1 MKQKILL
8 FIYKIFAIF
17 AKIYLKRTKPEIIW
31 ITWSVGKTSCRMI
44 VSQTIKNL
52 FPNKK
57 IYTSPKNYNSEIW
70 IICSIFRE
78 ENYKPSIFFLILLFL
93 KLFFKSIFWWKKY
106 DILVLEYG
114 VDKPKDMD
122 FLLWVAR
129 PDISVFTKLDF
140 IHVENFSSQE
150 ELWLEK
156 SKLIFAARKSAYLNK
171 DDNFALSIYSEI
183 DTEKYLYN
191 ESIPEYN
198 YVFDSWKILSNVNVD
213 WKIFRTNLVW
223 EENMVYFELA
233 LQILVNFWFDF
244 SQNYYEINFEL
255 QKWRFSIF
263 EGIFESVIID
273 SSYNAGPESMK
284 SMIKNS
290 VSLRKELFSSYKNLF
305 VLWDM
310 REIWQNSA
318 QKHKELFEFASKF
331 WEIISVWKETAA
343 NFWKHIGNFK
353 YSSQAGKILK
363 IYLEEHKDQKFIILF
378 KWSQNTIFLEEAI
391 KEVLKNKEDESKL
404 VRQEKYW
411 KKEDF

>member
-1 MKQKILL
+1 MKQKFIR
-8 FIYKIFAIF
+8 FIYQILAFF
-17 AKIYLKRTKPEIIW
+17 TRIYLKRIKPQIIW
-31 ITWSVGKTSCRMI
+31 ITWSVGKTSCRII
-44 VSQTIKNL
+44 VSQTLQNFLK
-52 FPNKK
+52 NKK

-70 IICSIFRE
+70 LICSIFQVE
-78 ENYKPSIFFLILLFL
+78 DYNPSFLYILW
-93 KLFFKSIFWWKKY
+93 LFFKIFFKSLFSSKNY
-106 DILVLEYG
+106 DILVLEYW

-122 FLLWVAR
+122 FLLSVAR
-129 PDISVFTKLDF
+129 PDISIFTKLDF

-290 VSLRKELFSSYKNLF
+290 ISLRKELFPSYKNLF

-310 REIWQNSA
+310 REIWIESEK
-318 QKHKELFEFASKF
+318 KHKEIFELASRY
-331 WEIISVWKETAA
+331 WEIFSVWKETWAY
-343 NFWKHIGNFK
+343 FWKHIWNFK
-353 YSSQAGKILK
+353 YANQAWKILRS
-363 IYLEEHKDQKFIILF
+363 YLEEHKDEEFVILF

-391 KEVLKNKEDESKL
+391 KEVLKNKEDEKEL
-404 VRQEKYW
+404 VRQESYW
-411 KKEDF
+411 KKTDF